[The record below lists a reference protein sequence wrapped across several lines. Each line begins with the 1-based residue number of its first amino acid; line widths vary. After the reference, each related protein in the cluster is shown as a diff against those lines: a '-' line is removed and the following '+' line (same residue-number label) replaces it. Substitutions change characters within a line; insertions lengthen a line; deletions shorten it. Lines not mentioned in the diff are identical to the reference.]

1 MGERIMYFIFSL
13 LCIASGFSVLVDKM
27 VYIKGEFVDFGDM
40 GYFYIIPGVSI
51 ICLGFASLYLALRKT
66 PKNYHSTDCVMK
78 CKQCR
83 RTFNYEDTNNG
94 KCPIC
99 DIDIETFYE
108 NKQFFNI
115 HKNSK
120 RKKRKKKK
128 KPINTTKL
136 NKKMDINSVKLFKNR

>member
-1 MGERIMYFIFSL
+1 MGERIMYFIAFLGCLKIGSETLLTKTAYGGHAIMDFSSLGYYYL
-13 LCIASGFSVLVDKM
+13 L
-27 VYIKGEFVDFGDM
+27 
-40 GYFYIIPGVSI
+40 PGTLSI
-51 ICLGFASLYLALRKT
+51 CFGFALLYLALRKT

-83 RTFNYEDTNNG
+83 RAFNYEDTNNG

-99 DIDIETFYE
+99 NIDMIDIETFYE

-120 RKKRKKKK
+120 RKRHKKKK

-136 NKKMDINSVKLFKNR
+136 NKK